1 MEAHLQRME
10 QIRIPLQAYKYQ
22 LFGKEDKDR
31 PRRRWREIKQ
41 HYRPEEEIL
50 IIREVMMM
58 MMTVDILTHGNE
70 AWTIRKQRQQRL
82 TTAEMK
88 FITRNAVYY
97 LLNPMRNE
105 HILDEVKVS
114 PITEHVNN
122 CRHNL
127 LQHVNRM
134 DRARNPK
141 QIFLYIPI

>member
-1 MEAHLQRME
+1 ME
-10 QIRIPLQAYKYQ
+10 QTRIPLQAYKYQ
-22 LFGKEDKDR
+22 PFGKQDIGR
-31 PRRRWREIKQ
+31 PRRRWREIQ
-41 HYRPEEEIL
+41 QQYRPEEEIL
-50 IIREVMMM
+50 LIREVIMMIT
-58 MMTVDILTHGNE
+58 MMTVDILTHGSE

-97 LLNPMRNE
+97 LLNHMRNE
-105 HILDEVKVS
+105 HILDEIKVS

-122 CRHNL
+122 CRHTF

-141 QIFLYIPI
+141 QIVLCVPI